1 MAGKINTS
9 PARGTRDLLPDECA
23 LRDAAANVI
32 LRTYRSFGFQRIET
46 PALER
51 IELLAGSQ
59 GGENEKL
66 IYKILK
72 RGEKLEDEIKHLIER
87 ERHKRVIDVTDKVKL
102 PPDKKRLA
110 IAARDML
117 ADDLIDLGLRYDLTV
132 PLARYYA
139 NNLGALPTPFKA
151 IQIGPVWR
159 AERPQKGRY
168 RQFTQCDVDVL
179 GEPGESA
186 EIESI
191 LATAASLSALG
202 LSGFTVSLNDRGILA
217 ALANHLK
224 IEPAQQTAVFI
235 ALDKLDKVGV
245 DGVLKELDAA
255 GVSGEARTAFA
266 ELLEAGQ
273 DQGALASLAAR
284 VGAGEEHERL
294 GRISAAVSA
303 ALSADDKIVGVPS
316 LVRGMGY
323 YTGTIFEIQVAD
335 LPFSLA
341 GGGRYDKMIGQ
352 LIGRDVPAC
361 GFSIGFERLMMV
373 LADRGWSP
381 GGGAKRLAL
390 LHGESGAGLARVMRV
405 AATLRANGDE
415 VSVLSQRKKLGKQ
428 LDDLEKQG
436 FDGAAMLPAEG
447 DEPEHKWFRTS

>member
-23 LRDAAANVI
+23 LRDAAADVI

-72 RGEKLEDEIKHLIER
+72 RGEKLDLSKAPLDE
-87 ERHKRVIDVTDKVKL
+87 
-102 PPDKKRLA
+102 
-110 IAARDML
+110 
-117 ADDLIDLGLRYDLTV
+117 ADLVDLGLRYDLTV

-139 NNLGALPTPFKA
+139 NNQGSLPSPFKA

-179 GEPGESA
+179 GEPGEAA
-186 EIESI
+186 EIDSI

-217 ALANHLK
+217 ALASHLK
-224 IEPAQQTAVFI
+224 IAPEQQTAVFI

-255 GVSGEARTAFA
+255 GVSGEARAAFA
-266 ELLEAGQ
+266 ELLEAGP
-273 DQGALASLAAR
+273 DQGALASLAER

-294 GRISAAVSA
+294 GRISDAVSA
-303 ALSADDKIVGVPS
+303 ALSADDRIVGVPS

-381 GGGAKRLAL
+381 GGGRKRLAL
-390 LHGESGAGLARVMRV
+390 LHAESGAGLARVMRV

-436 FDGAAMLPAEG
+436 FDGAAMLPSDG
-447 DEPEHKWFRTS
+447 DEPELKWFKTS

>member
-9 PARGTRDLLPDECA
+9 PARGTRDLLPEDCA
-23 LRDAAANVI
+23 LRDAATDAILANF
-32 LRTYRSFGFQRIET
+32 RAFGFQRIET
-46 PALER
+46 PAIEH
-51 IELLAGSQ
+51 IELLASSQ

-72 RGEKLEDEIKHLIER
+72 RGQKLE
-87 ERHKRVIDVTDKVKL
+87 
-102 PPDKKRLA
+102 
-110 IAARDML
+110 AARASNDEAAL
-117 ADDLIDLGLRYDLTV
+117 TDLGLRYDLTV

-139 NNLGALPTPFKA
+139 NNQGALPSPFKS

-186 EIESI
+186 EIECI
-191 LATAASLSALG
+191 LATAAALSALG
-202 LSGFTVSLNDRGILA
+202 LTGFTISLNDRGILA
-217 ALANHLK
+217 ALARHLA
-224 IEPAQQTAVFI
+224 IPEAQQPAVFI

-245 DGVLKELDAA
+245 KGVLSELDAA
-255 GVSGEARTAFA
+255 GVSETARSAIA
-266 ELLEAGQ
+266 ELLDAGQ
-273 DQGALASLAAR
+273 ADGALAALAER

-294 GRISAAVSA
+294 SRISAAVSA
-303 ALSADDKIVGVPS
+303 GLSKADRIVGVPG

-323 YTGTIFEIQVAD
+323 YTGTIFEIQVED
-335 LPFSLA
+335 LPFALA

-373 LADRGWSP
+373 LAERGWSP
-381 GGGAKRLAL
+381 GGGGKRLAL
-390 LHGESGAGLARVMRV
+390 LHGESGAGLTRVMRV
-405 AATLRANGDE
+405 AAALRADGTS
-415 VSVLSQRKKLGKQ
+415 VSVLAQRKKLGKQ
-428 LDDLEKQG
+428 YDELERQG
-436 FDGAAMLPAEG
+436 FDGAALLSADR
-447 DEPEHKWFRTS
+447 DEPELKWFRGP